1 MASLPCPRVGILGQP
16 ISPVALDSV
25 FGSCMHWRR
34 CWLVPLH
41 GIRSCNLEWARCDL
55 VTSVDPLGG
64 GCNKFYSVLFCS
76 ILFYSTLL
84 YNIILKYITT
94 CSTVFEYVKHISTY
108 LRNSW
113 AYIRTCQQISNNM
126 QIYSKTYTY
135 IRYRI
140 SGAST
145 R

>member
-25 FGSCMHWRR
+25 LGSCMHWRR

-64 GCNKFYSVLFCS
+64 GDKKKISRKPARAPYTIWSVAVG
-76 ILFYSTLL
+76 Y
-84 YNIILKYITT
+84 
-94 CSTVFEYVKHISTY
+94 
-108 LRNSW
+108 
-113 AYIRTCQQISNNM
+113 
-126 QIYSKTYTY
+126 
-135 IRYRI
+135 
-140 SGAST
+140 G
-145 R
+145 

>member
-25 FGSCMHWRR
+25 LGSCMHWRR

-64 GCNKFYSVLFCS
+64 GNK
-76 ILFYSTLL
+76 ILFSLFSS
-84 YNIILKYITT
+84 IFDGIGQ
-94 CSTVFEYVKHISTY
+94 F
-108 LRNSW
+108 
-113 AYIRTCQQISNNM
+113 
-126 QIYSKTYTY
+126 
-135 IRYRI
+135 
-140 SGAST
+140 
-145 R
+145 